1 MRRRG
6 KVGKNEEAQ
15 RRGEKGRGKEEREEA
30 GRERGKGRKR
40 SLGTTS
46 SSTLI
51 LQGEALPRQYF

>member
-1 MRRRG
+1 M
-6 KVGKNEEAQ
+6 GKNEEAQ